1 MSSADWDSDATDT
14 IEAPGAR
21 GSVNG
26 HHVVDSCPDDVGLSE
41 ATVALMSYTIGV
53 NNNELNNNRK
63 WAVTYRKLQD
73 DIKAAFEHEV
83 GIQILL
89 LSEFGNMFT
98 SCDEKLCRGHR
109 QPSGRRCTPSASS
122 WRICLKTLGW
132 RTYMW

>member
-1 MSSADWDSDATDT
+1 MSSVDWDSDATDT

-21 GSVNG
+21 GSVDG
-26 HHVVDSCPDDVGLSE
+26 HRAADSCPDDAGLAE
-41 ATVALMSYTIGV
+41 TIVALMSYNIGIQ
-53 NNNELNNNRK
+53 NNELDNNRK

-98 SCDEKLCRGHR
+98 SCDEKFCRGHR
-109 QPSGRRCTPSASS
+109 QPIGKNGAPP
-122 WRICLKTLGW
+122 
-132 RTYMW
+132 